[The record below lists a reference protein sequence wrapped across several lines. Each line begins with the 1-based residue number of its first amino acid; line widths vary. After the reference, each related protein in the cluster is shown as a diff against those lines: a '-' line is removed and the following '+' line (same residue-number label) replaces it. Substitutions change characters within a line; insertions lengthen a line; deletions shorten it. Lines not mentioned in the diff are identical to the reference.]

1 MLVSMEGGMSIDMG
15 LNTASS
21 SSEWQEVSQED
32 LVRVSESM
40 KQAANM
46 WQQIRWDA
54 QKNGQIAKFLEFL
67 FGEVK
72 NDAIWEVVVELCS
85 KPDHT
90 WYGVVLAINELIIL
104 FAPFFPS
111 QFEHSWLH
119 AVFQHE
125 IPHVQPISID
135 WYIAYI
141 RTIRQYYP
149 LIQQMDA
156 MTLSSLILALIEY
169 FGYGRVDAEKKQ
181 EVLQAIQ
188 NKLA

>member
-119 AVFQHE
+119 TVFQHE
-125 IPHVQPISID
+125 IPHVQPMTID

>member
-1 MLVSMEGGMSIDMG
+1 MDWWMSIDMW

-21 SSEWQEVSQED
+21 SSEWKEVTQED

-54 QKNGQIAKFLEFL
+54 AKNGQIAKFLEFL

-72 NDAIWEVVVELCS
+72 SDSIWEVIVELCS

-90 WYGVVLAINELIIL
+90 WYGVVLAIHELIIL

-111 QFEHSWLH
+111 QFEHSWLDS
-119 AVFQHE
+119 VFQHE
-125 IPHVQPISID
+125 IPRVQPMNID

-141 RTIRQYYP
+141 RTVRQYYP
-149 LIQQMDA
+149 LLQQMDQA
-156 MTLSSLILALIEY
+156 TLASLILALIEY
-169 FGYGRVDAEKKQ
+169 FGYGRVEAEKKS

-188 NKLA
+188 TKLG